1 MVGANSPAV
10 ANDDIDN
17 ALRYAGVPAE
27 LAKNERGER
36 RQLVRLDDD
45 GVARHQRRAD
55 LAGEQRSGKVPGGD
69 AGDDPIGHALNPDL
83 LVAVFARQD
92 LALESSGTLGGV
104 AQ

>member
-45 GVARHQRRAD
+45 GVARHSAGPTLRANSA
-55 LAGEQRSGKVPGGD
+55 AGKFQ
-69 AGDDPIGHALNPDL
+69 
-83 LVAVFARQD
+83 AVMPA
-92 LALESSGTLGGV
+92 TTP
-104 AQ
+104 